1 MPKETEMNSET
12 VEQYLS
18 ENGIDTIKLGMVD
31 IDGLWRGKRVTV
43 DYFLGSIISHGA
55 HICDI
60 LFGWDIEDKLIQGLK
75 FTGWHTGYPD
85 IFMVPDIS
93 TIAIVPWEE
102 RTASV
107 ICDVVD
113 VNGDPV
119 DVSPRQV
126 LKNILNRMDK
136 GDYTAV
142 VGYELEFYLLKETLQ
157 SLEQKNYI
165 NIEPLTRGS
174 HTYNLCRGT
183 GTEYIIGELRRKMNE
198 YGVVVDAANSE
209 YGSGQFEVNLRYCPA
224 MTAADRSLL
233 FKSGVKEIVASHDIV
248 ATFMAKY
255 NHDDAGS
262 SGHVHQSISD
272 KNGYNLFSDGKGGL
286 SAMAMHY
293 LAGVIATLPEFM
305 ALFCPNINSY
315 KRIVEDSWTGVSA
328 TWARENRTTALRT
341 VVSSAAATRIENR
354 LPGADANPHIV
365 IAACIAGGL
374 YGMNER
380 LEPPKPTVG
389 NAYELSDEEATLLP
403 RSLEP
408 ALELL
413 EKSEVARDLF
423 GSEFVDHFI
432 ATRRWESQEFRKAVT
447 DWERR
452 RYLEMI

>member
-1 MPKETEMNSET
+1 MPNEAAVNRET

-43 DYFLGSIISHGA
+43 DYFLGSILSHGA

-60 LFGWDIEDKLIQGLK
+60 LFGWDIEDKLIPGLT

-93 TIAIVPWEE
+93 TIAVVPWEE

-113 VNGDPV
+113 VDGDPV
-119 DVSPRQV
+119 TVSPRQV
-126 LKNILNRMDK
+126 LRKILNRMDEK
-136 GDYTAV
+136 GLTAA

-157 SLEQKNYI
+157 SLEEKNYA

-174 HTYNLCRGT
+174 HTYSLYRGT
-183 GTEYIIGELRRKMNE
+183 GTEYIIGELRHKMNQ
-198 YGVVVDAANSE
+198 YGIVVDAANSE

-224 MTAADRSLL
+224 MIAADRSLL
-233 FKSGVKEIVASHDIV
+233 FKNGIKEIAASHGMV

-255 NHDDAGS
+255 NHDD
-262 SGHVHQSISD
+262 SGNSAHVHQSISD
-272 KNGYNLFSDGKGGL
+272 KNGTNLFSDGKGGL
-286 SAMAMHY
+286 SDMAMRY

-328 TWARENRTTALRT
+328 TWARENRTTAVRT
-341 VVSSAAATRIENR
+341 VLSSTSATRIENR

-365 IAACIAGGL
+365 IAACVAGGL
-374 YGMNER
+374 YGMNEK
-380 LEPPKPTVG
+380 LEPPEPTTG
-389 NAYELSDEEATLLP
+389 NAYVLSDEEAPRLP
-403 RSLEP
+403 RSLEQ
-408 ALELL
+408 ALDLL
-413 EKSEVARDLF
+413 DKSEVARDLI
-423 GSEFVDHFI
+423 GSEFVDHFV
-432 ATRRWESQEFRKAVT
+432 ATRRWEIQEFSRVVT